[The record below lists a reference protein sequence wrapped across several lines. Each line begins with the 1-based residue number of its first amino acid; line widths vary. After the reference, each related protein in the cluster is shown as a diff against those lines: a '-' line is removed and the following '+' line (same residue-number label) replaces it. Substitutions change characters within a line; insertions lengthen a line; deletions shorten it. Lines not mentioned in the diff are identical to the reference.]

1 MPTPG
6 TLSGNREAL
15 DGGNSSTPLDLEGEK
30 TVLEITDKTKEME
43 EDVDIF
49 LQECDWL
56 ENLSKDPYYR
66 GLQDKVSQQFS

>member
-1 MPTPG
+1 M
-6 TLSGNREAL
+6 
-15 DGGNSSTPLDLEGEK
+15 DLEGEK